1 MRWNIAALTLMD
13 EIRSFFGTRGWELD
27 VTSDGLTA
35 TNYELDLKVKVGR
48 EKVNFRVVA
57 EAKDDPADKLDV
69 VTSNPTKELSDFF
82 SAGVPGGKE
91 VFESYASSPQLF
103 SGILRRAAARV
114 KRLGPKRIAAFI
126 KQALIVLDL
135 NEFIARVAAYG
146 EVETEQLAD
155 QMKKKGWDL
164 EEFETDAGRAGIKI
178 DFHDLYTATIYPE
191 SVEYEYEYV
200 IDGYPKSMY
209 WGTSEDP
216 IRAFEDWV
224 KTDNFNEAVEE
235 RNADI
240 DEDDKSE
247 LSSDAVM
254 ETVKPGKKQE
264 LERAKTVPSKR
275 KP

>member
-13 EIRSFFGTRGWELD
+13 EIRSFFGTRGWKLD
-27 VTSDGLTA
+27 VTGDGLTA
-35 TNYELDLKVKVGR
+35 SNYELDLKVKVSR
-48 EKVNFRVVA
+48 EKVNFRVIA
-57 EAKDDPADKLDV
+57 EAKDDPADRLDTI
-69 VTSNPTKELSDFF
+69 TSNPTKELSNFF

-91 VFESYASSPQLF
+91 VFESYASSPYLI
-103 SGILRRAAARV
+103 SGILRRAATRV
-114 KRLGPKRIAAFI
+114 KKLGPKRIAAFI

-135 NEFIARVAAYG
+135 NEFITKVAAYG
-146 EVETEQLAD
+146 EVETEELAN
-155 QMKKKGWDL
+155 QMKKKGWKL

-178 DFHDLYTATIYPE
+178 NFHDLYDATIYPE

-224 KTDNFNEAVEE
+224 KTDNFNEAVDE

-254 ETVKPGKKQE
+254 ETVKPGKKKE
-264 LERAKTVPSKR
+264 LEHAKTVPSK
-275 KP
+275 K